1 MRVAVFADIHG
12 KFLLPFKLVHLY
24 QQETG
29 NRIDHILQCGDM
41 GAFPDLAAMDR
52 ATLRHARRD
61 RDELGFHDDFLRVKP
76 GIARF
81 LDELDVDMTCVRGNH
96 EDHDFLDGLERETDE
111 PRFPIDAYHRVF
123 VCRTG
128 AKQVFRVGKDVLTFI
143 GVGRIADPKG
153 RTHQRFIQDYERK
166 ALQKLHGTRE
176 DFDLLISHDKES
188 ENVRGYGMPE
198 LRELLDRVLFR
209 YHFYGHTG
217 EPHARGLASNGITE
231 SVKVRELEFNA
242 QGTLDPGCMIV
253 LEKHGAELDL
263 EVVDQHLTNRITRH
277 NWKIPGARG

>member
-41 GAFPDLAAMDR
+41 GAFPDLAAMDK

-96 EDHDFLDGLERETDE
+96 EDHDFLDGL
-111 PRFPIDAYHRVF
+111 
-123 VCRTG
+123 
-128 AKQVFRVGKDVLTFI
+128 
-143 GVGRIADPKG
+143 
-153 RTHQRFIQDYERK
+153 
-166 ALQKLHGTRE
+166 
-176 DFDLLISHDKES
+176 
-188 ENVRGYGMPE
+188 
-198 LRELLDRVLFR
+198 
-209 YHFYGHTG
+209 
-217 EPHARGLASNGITE
+217 
-231 SVKVRELEFNA
+231 
-242 QGTLDPGCMIV
+242 GCYS
-253 LEKHGAELDL
+253 
-263 EVVDQHLTNRITRH
+263 
-277 NWKIPGARG
+277 